1 MKLYWRYQEIK
12 YSCILL
18 FAITLLFDHWGLIS
32 FLNFQ
37 EYFDTSEMLLPLLG
51 MDKLMTIEAYL
62 CDKSLA
68 TTFVK

>member
-18 FAITLLFDHWGLIS
+18 FAITLLFDHWG
-32 FLNFQ
+32 FQ

>member
-1 MKLYWRYQEIK
+1 MYFALRNHELSYHWR
-12 YSCILL
+12 
-18 FAITLLFDHWGLIS
+18 LIS
-32 FLNFQ
+32 LHHFQ

-68 TTFVK
+68 ATFVK